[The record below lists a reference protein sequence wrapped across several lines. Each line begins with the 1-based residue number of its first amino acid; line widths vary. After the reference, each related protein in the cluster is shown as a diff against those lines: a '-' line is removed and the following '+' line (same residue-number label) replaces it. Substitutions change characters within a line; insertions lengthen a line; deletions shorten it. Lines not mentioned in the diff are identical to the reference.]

1 MQNVRQFGKCILEQ
15 VSNTR
20 GLASG
25 LKFLSSST
33 SSLSTIFLGLKHALK
48 LVSVRVLLSR
58 SCHLM
63 IISIFFFLFLFFKE
77 KKKSTFLALLIAI
90 EPIKTH
96 LTSKLCSLGVFL

>member
-33 SSLSTIFLGLKHALK
+33 SSLSAIFLGLKHALK

-63 IISIFFFLFLFFKE
+63 IISIFFSFFSSLKRKKNNLFG
-77 KKKSTFLALLIAI
+77 SS
-90 EPIKTH
+90 H
-96 LTSKLCSLGVFL
+96 SR